1 MLLFFGVFLADGV
14 KNQGR
19 IVHCVGYFD
28 WEEKPV
34 ILKSF
39 QVEIV
44 IGLCC
49 VAWASRYRI
58 NNNHGQHLL
67 NTSYVPGTTPS
78 T

>member
-1 MLLFFGVFLADGV
+1 MVFLADGV
-14 KNQGR
+14 KNQDR
-19 IVHCVGYFD
+19 IVHYVGYFA

-49 VAWASRYRI
+49 VAWESRYRI
-58 NNNHGQHLL
+58 NNSNSQHLF
-67 NTSYVPGTTPS
+67 NTSYVPVTTPS